1 MPRPGPRPYEC
12 VRRAWHSDRHQPMRG
27 SIIQQIFR
35 VVNEVHSSVTKKN
48 KEWQEKLPLVVL
60 RAEEI
65 MYSKANSEAE
75 YMNLD
80 TLWDRA
86 NDAVNTII
94 RRDEGSETGELLPP
108 CVEAALN
115 LGCTPVRAS
124 RSQRHS
130 NPRSYLTPRAQ
141 DPASTPARVLDENA
155 DERRPQFSPHHSSN
169 QLNFA
174 KALNVSSVHLVPES
188 YGRIKST
195 NLTSPLNYP
204 FALENVP
211 AGHNQL
217 ATLSTSNPL
226 NSGSVYPL
234 YYGTHHQPQKLQV
247 GHQASK
253 NTHSMTIH
261 VGTPIV
267 TSVVEP
273 IKQNL
278 FSSQGAENV
287 SHRFTQEVM
296 DTQEK
301 PRETECDLSL
311 TLGPALHPCT
321 QRSLASE
328 MEDFGSIN
336 SQEWGK
342 LNDFSSLRSKEICFF
357 PTKTAYDRF
366 ESTSSM
372 WNSESGRSSEA
383 TIRKRKAPFS
393 TNEEDRQFCWQPDV
407 IPNRFT
413 GRTTGPGSVKKHFFR
428 LERCVGGSFDTM
440 SNLLN
445 YERTFFL
452 CSYDVLVYWCFEC

>member
-48 KEWQEKLPLVVL
+48 KEWQEKLPSVVF

-94 RRDEGSETGELLPP
+94 RRDEGTETGELLPP

-130 NPRSYLTPRAQ
+130 NPRNYLTPRAQ
-141 DPASTPARVLDENA
+141 DPASTPARVLDKTT

-174 KALNVSSVHLVPES
+174 KASNVSSAHLVPES
-188 YGRIKST
+188 YSRINQST

-204 FALENVP
+204 FALENVL

-217 ATLSTSNPL
+217 ATMSTNNPL

-234 YYGTHHQPQKLQV
+234 YYGTHHQPQKRQV
-247 GHQASK
+247 VHQAPE
-253 NTHSMTIH
+253 NTHSRTLY
-261 VGTPIV
+261 VGTPIF
-267 TSVVEP
+267 TSVREP
-273 IKQNL
+273 TKQSL
-278 FSSQGAENV
+278 ISFEGAENV

-328 MEDFGSIN
+328 TEDFGSGN
-336 SQEWGK
+336 SQEGGK
-342 LNDFSSLRSKEICFF
+342 LNDFSSPRSKEICFF
-357 PTKTAYDRF
+357 PTKTAYDRV

-372 WNSESGRSSEA
+372 WTSESGRSSEA

-413 GRTTGPGSVKKHFFR
+413 GRTTGPGLCCDKLYSSLKNWHNGLGRPHGWLLSNNFFTA
-428 LERCVGGSFDTM
+428 EP
-440 SNLLN
+440 
-445 YERTFFL
+445 
-452 CSYDVLVYWCFEC
+452 

>member
-48 KEWQEKLPLVVL
+48 KEWQEKLPLVVF

-94 RRDEGSETGELLPP
+94 RRDEGTETGELLPP

-124 RSQRHS
+124 RSQRNS
-130 NPRSYLTPRAQ
+130 NPRSYLAPRAQ
-141 DPASTPARVLDENA
+141 EPAPKPARVLDKA
-155 DERRPQFSPHHSSN
+155 TDERHPQISPHHSSN

-174 KALNVSSVHLVPES
+174 KASNVNSALLVPES
-188 YGRIKST
+188 YSRMSQST
-195 NLTSPLNYP
+195 NLASPRNYP
-204 FALENVP
+204 FSLENVP

-217 ATLSTSNPL
+217 ATMSTYNPS

-234 YYGTHHQPQKLQV
+234 YYGTHHQPEEFQV
-247 GHQASK
+247 GPQVPES
-253 NTHSMTIH
+253 TYSRTIH

-267 TSVVEP
+267 TSVMEP
-273 IKQNL
+273 TKPNL

-287 SHRFTQEVM
+287 SHRFTEVM

-301 PRETECDLSL
+301 PREIECDLSL
-311 TLGPALHPCT
+311 TLGPVVHPCT
-321 QRSLASE
+321 RRSLASG
-328 MEDFGSIN
+328 MEDIGSSN
-336 SQEWGK
+336 SQDGGK
-342 LNDFSSLRSKEICFF
+342 LNDFSPLRSKEICFF

-383 TIRKRKAPFS
+383 TVRKRKAPFS
-393 TNEEDRQFCWQPDV
+393 SNEEDRQYCWQPDV
-407 IPNRFT
+407 VPNRFT
-413 GRTTGPGSVKKHFFR
+413 GRTTGPG
-428 LERCVGGSFDTM
+428 L
-440 SNLLN
+440 
-445 YERTFFL
+445 
-452 CSYDVLVYWCFEC
+452 

>member
-94 RRDEGSETGELLPP
+94 RRDEGTETGELLPP

-141 DPASTPARVLDENA
+141 DPASTPARVLDKTT
-155 DERRPQFSPHHSSN
+155 DEQRPQFSPHHSSN
-169 QLNFA
+169 QLNFT

-188 YGRIKST
+188 YGRINQST

-204 FALENVP
+204 FALENFP

-217 ATLSTSNPL
+217 ATLSTNNPL
-226 NSGSVYPL
+226 NLGSVYPL

-247 GHQASK
+247 GHQASE

-287 SHRFTQEVM
+287 SHGFTQEVM

-311 TLGPALHPCT
+311 TLGPALHPST

-342 LNDFSSLRSKEICFF
+342 LNDFSSPRSKEICFF

-413 GRTTGPGSVKKHFFR
+413 GRTTGPG
-428 LERCVGGSFDTM
+428 L
-440 SNLLN
+440 
-445 YERTFFL
+445 
-452 CSYDVLVYWCFEC
+452 